1 MIVRNMKR
9 IFNILIGFATIV
21 GMTSCEKFF
30 TREPINEF
38 SAETYFA
45 SETELQMYTDGFLQS
60 WLPDYS
66 ETTGGDAYNDLIA
79 TKTSTDFFRAD
90 VDWDSAKQGSWSWG
104 WLRRINYMLEIMPQN
119 AKGNVS
125 EEIYNHYEGVARFWR
140 AYQYFSSVK
149 NFSNVPWTDKYLQ
162 PTDTDILYGGR
173 DDREYVFSKIVED
186 MEFARQHVMAG
197 KFTDGAKVN
206 VDSWV
211 VNTFASRMYLY
222 EASFRANHATN
233 PATGEP
239 WTNEYNTAEDLY
251 KLAAEAAKYV
261 IDNGPYSLSKGEWS
275 DLFLSNKLNAEE
287 VIWGRSY
294 VEGVYGPHALTR
306 YFNSSTLGQQYS
318 GTKDLVRMFLKKD
331 GTAVTTGEQTI
342 VEEFKDRDPR
352 LSNTVLGPGFEILI
366 NGVPGNMNPNLSFC
380 RTGYMLVKWV
390 NRDDSHFQGSYDM
403 NSISILRYTEV
414 LLNYAE
420 AMNELDKMD
429 ENIWNETVGAIRQ
442 RVDLPAPYPTT
453 PDPFLQEYYT
463 KDLANQHITD
473 GDLAVALEIRRER
486 VTEMTFEGGL
496 RQSDIYRWGQADL
509 VSRRGNKDYKGWTGL
524 WLTKDDVNNGFLVNS
539 AVDQEG
545 KETCPTYYINNK
557 QKSDSETTYKIST
570 SGANSTWS
578 LKPAG
583 NGYYL
588 VYHYDLKWED
598 RMYCRPIPTTAT
610 NLNPNLGQNY
620 GW

>member
-1 MIVRNMKR
+1 
-9 IFNILIGFATIV
+9 
-21 GMTSCEKFF
+21 
-30 TREPINEF
+30 
-38 SAETYFA
+38 
-45 SETELQMYTDGFLQS
+45 
-60 WLPDYS
+60 
-66 ETTGGDAYNDLIA
+66 
-79 TKTSTDFFRAD
+79 
-90 VDWDSAKQGSWSWG
+90 
-104 WLRRINYMLEIMPQN
+104 
-119 AKGNVS
+119 
-125 EEIYNHYEGVARFWR
+125 
-140 AYQYFSSVK
+140 
-149 NFSNVPWTDKYLQ
+149 
-162 PTDTDILYGGR
+162 
-173 DDREYVFSKIVED
+173 
-186 MEFARQHVMAG
+186 
-197 KFTDGAKVN
+197 
-206 VDSWV
+206 
-211 VNTFASRMYLY
+211 
-222 EASFRANHATN
+222 
-233 PATGEP
+233 
-239 WTNEYNTAEDLY
+239 
-251 KLAAEAAKYV
+251 
-261 IDNGPYSLSKGEWS
+261 
-275 DLFLSNKLNAEE
+275 
-287 VIWGRSY
+287 
-294 VEGVYGPHALTR
+294 
-306 YFNSSTLGQQYS
+306 
-318 GTKDLVRMFLKKD
+318 
-331 GTAVTTGEQTI
+331 
-342 VEEFKDRDPR
+342 
-352 LSNTVLGPGFEILI
+352 
-366 NGVPGNMNPNLSFC
+366 
-380 RTGYMLVKWV
+380 MLVKWV